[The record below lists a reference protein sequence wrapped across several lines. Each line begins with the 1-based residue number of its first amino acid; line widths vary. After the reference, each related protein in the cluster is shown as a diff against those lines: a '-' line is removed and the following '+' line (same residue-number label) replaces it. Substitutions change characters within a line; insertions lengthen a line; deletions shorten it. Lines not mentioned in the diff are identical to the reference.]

1 MSTKLLI
8 TGGLGFVGTNLL
20 QKIIPRSEYSQVTV
34 LDSLLYTS
42 NPELL
47 KDYNKVK
54 KFRFIKGDIRD
65 TNLVKELLKDT
76 DYVIHLAAQTFVD
89 NSINDSRIFFETN
102 VLGTQSLLEAVRVS
116 NIKKVIHVST
126 DEVWGEAIN
135 EYSFT
140 EKDVYNPRNPYSA
153 SKAASDHVVTSY
165 GETYGV
171 NYNIVYLTNLVG
183 PWQYPEKLIPSSII
197 KLILGGEK
205 IKIYGDG
212 KNIRTW
218 LHVDDAINGI
228 LKVLREAKIKERYV
242 LGGKIE
248 ITNIEL
254 INKLLDIFEKDKHC
268 IEFVSDRL
276 GHDFRYAVN
285 TSKAKNELHW
295 EPKQG
300 LDQILSK
307 TIDWYKLHEEWWRK
321 RI

>member
-1 MSTKLLI
+1 MKLLI

-20 QKIIPRSEYSQVTV
+20 QKIISSSEYSQITV

-54 KFRFIKGDIRD
+54 KFRFVEGDIRD
-65 TNLVKELLKDT
+65 TDLVKELLKDK

-102 VLGTQSLLEAVRVS
+102 VLGTQSLLEAARAS

-126 DEVWGEAIN
+126 DEVWGEAMN
-135 EYSFT
+135 GRSFT

-153 SKAASDHVVTSY
+153 SKASSDHVVTSY
-165 GETYGV
+165 GETYGI

-197 KLILGGEK
+197 KLILDTEK

-228 LKVLREAKIKERYV
+228 LKVLKEAENKERYI

-248 ITNIEL
+248 ITNLEL
-254 INKLLDIFEKDKHC
+254 INKLLDLFGKSEYG

-276 GHDFRYAVN
+276 GHDFRYAVDA
-285 TSKAKNELHW
+285 SKAKNILHW
-295 EPKQG
+295 EPERG
-300 LDQILSK
+300 LDQILSE
-307 TIDWYKLHEEWWRK
+307 TIDWYKLNEEWWRK